1 MIQSDTDTETKNELQ
16 DDTHCNKKQNKRAIL
31 VRFSDEE
38 YAKILAIAR
47 ETDSSLSR
55 ILRLAVRQYIKEWER
70 KNAQNQ

>member
-1 MIQSDTDTETKNELQ
+1 MIQNDIDSETQNHLQNDTL
-16 DDTHCNKKQNKRAIL
+16 CNKKQNNKRAIL

-55 ILRLAVRQYIKEWER
+55 ILRLAVRQYIREWER
-70 KNAQNQ
+70 KNA